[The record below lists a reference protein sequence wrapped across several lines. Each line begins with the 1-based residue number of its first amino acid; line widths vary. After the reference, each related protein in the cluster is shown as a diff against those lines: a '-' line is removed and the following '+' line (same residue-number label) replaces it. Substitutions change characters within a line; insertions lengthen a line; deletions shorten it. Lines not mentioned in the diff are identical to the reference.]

1 LALLEVKD
9 LTFEL
14 AGRTILDGITLS
26 IQRGERVAILG
37 ANGSGKTTLAQCLA
51 GWLPSLHQAA
61 SRGKLTFGGS
71 EWKDWPL
78 PQRAASVQLVGQL
91 PVQQLSGREF
101 TVRDEIAFGPGN
113 LALPVSE
120 VSARTEEALELC
132 GLTHLADRDPFTLS
146 GGEQQRA
153 VIAAA
158 LAMRPQLLILDEP
171 VTNLDPSASEHVV
184 QVVSELPEEITVVWM
199 DTSPKI
205 AVEFARRFILL
216 RNGRCVVDGS
226 PRQVLLHPD
235 SLATIGL
242 PPPAE
247 AARLAA
253 KAGLWPDGLPYPLTL
268 QEARATFK
276 QVKHGQG

>member
-1 LALLEVKD
+1 LEVEN

-14 AGRTILDGITLS
+14 AGRTILGGITLS
-26 IQRGERVAILG
+26 IERGERVAILG

-51 GWLPSLHQAA
+51 GWLPNLLPS
-61 SRGKLTFGGS
+61 SKLTFDGR

-78 PQRAASVQLVGQL
+78 PRRAAAVQFMGQL

-113 LALPVSE
+113 LGLPVSE
-120 VSARTEEALELC
+120 VSARTEEAMESC
-132 GLTHLADRDPFTLS
+132 GLTNLADRDPFTLS

-158 LAMRPQLLILDEP
+158 LAMRPQMLILDEP
-171 VTNLDPSASEHVV
+171 VTNLDPSASEHVARV
-184 QVVSELPEEITVVWM
+184 ISELPSEITVVWM

-205 AVEFARRFILL
+205 PLEFARRFILL

-226 PRQVLLHPD
+226 PRDVLFHPE
-235 SLATIGL
+235 SISTIGL
-242 PPPAE
+242 QPPAE
-247 AARLAA
+247 VARLAA
-253 KAGLWPDGLPYPLTL
+253 KAGLWPDGLPHPLTL
-268 QEARATFK
+268 QEARASFE